1 MENKPTNWLNKGQR
15 KAGFLGPDATR
26 VGCSWRTGSAGGFR
40 GGERLRQPLVHRPG
54 WQVGYF
60 GLLPA
65 RSAGAGQVTARSE
78 KRKSKR
84 VIHHSALPH
93 LQSHAA
99 FTHSQPRSALT
110 LSAGAVRTPLR
121 RPERPPGLCGC
132 GRSVGNW
139 GGVWGLGLKKA
150 KQLSPE
156 IPPLLGVSRYFPGK
170 QLCLVVNPSCAECK
184 DPCASAGAWSPAG
197 SQWAAP

>member
-1 MENKPTNWLNKGQR
+1 M
-15 KAGFLGPDATR
+15 
-26 VGCSWRTGSAGGFR
+26 
-40 GGERLRQPLVHRPG
+40 
-54 WQVGYF
+54 
-60 GLLPA
+60 
-65 RSAGAGQVTARSE
+65 
-78 KRKSKR
+78 
-84 VIHHSALPH
+84 IHHSALPH

-110 LSAGAVRTPLR
+110 LSAGAVRTPLP

-184 DPCASAGAWSPAG
+184 DPALVRELGAQLGPSGQHHNGPKLHPGRFRLDMRVVKGLQGGQSLEQASWRGARCPKAVSA
-197 SQWAAP
+197 